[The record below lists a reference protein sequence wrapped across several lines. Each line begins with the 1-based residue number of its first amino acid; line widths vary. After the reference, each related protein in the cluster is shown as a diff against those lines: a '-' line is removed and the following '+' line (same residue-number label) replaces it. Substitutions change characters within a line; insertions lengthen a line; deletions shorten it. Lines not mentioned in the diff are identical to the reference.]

1 MLDYSFL
8 AFLVQNKA
16 HQCQIGIQECSFLK
30 NKILCSTQMNNA
42 SLHDMS
48 LINSSDR
55 EVML

>member
-1 MLDYSFL
+1 
-8 AFLVQNKA
+8 
-16 HQCQIGIQECSFLK
+16 LK